1 MSAVAAA
8 LAPVFALVL
17 LGFITLRAG
26 WLGEDFWRGAE
37 RLTYFCLFPALL
49 LGTVADA
56 DLAGLELWPMFLTLV
71 LSVLAVAFA
80 LMLSRRVLSRLLG
93 LDSPSFTSVFQGS
106 IRPNTYV
113 ALAAAGGLFGEAGLT
128 LAAIGVAAVVP
139 LVNVLSVVVLARHGQ
154 LARGNLGTLLTRVI
168 GNPIIIG
175 VVAGALLNPLGGLPG
190 VLSDF
195 VDIVGRAALPLG
207 LLAVGAGLAPS
218 AVRSAAGTLIFGA
231 AVKLGVL
238 PAAAMA
244 LAGVFGLGGTAIPVV
259 LLFTAVP
266 TSASSYVL
274 ARQMGGNHELLA
286 GAITCQTVVA
296 FATLPLWLAV
306 VV

>member
-8 LAPVFALVL
+8 LAPIFVLIL
-17 LGFITLRAG
+17 LGFLTLRAG
-26 WLGEDFWRGAE
+26 WLGESFWRGAE
-37 RLTYFCLFPALL
+37 RLTYFCLFPTLL
-49 LGTVADA
+49 LGTVAGA
-56 DLAGLELWPMFLTLV
+56 DLAGLKLWSMFLTLV
-71 LSVLAVAFA
+71 LSVLAVALA
-80 LMLSRRVLSRLLG
+80 LMLSRPVLSRLLG
-93 LDSPSFTSVFQGS
+93 LDGPSFTSVFQGS

-154 LARGNLGTLLTRVI
+154 LARGNLGSLLARVV

-175 VVAGALLNPLGGLPG
+175 VAVGVLLNPLGGLPD
-190 VLSDF
+190 VLADL
-195 VDIVGRAALPLG
+195 VDILGRAALPLG

-218 AVRSAAGTLIFGA
+218 AVRSAAGTMMFGT

-238 PAAAMA
+238 PAVSMA
-244 LAGVFGLGGTAIPVV
+244 LAGILGLEGTAILVA

-274 ARQMGGNHELLA
+274 ARQMGGDHTLLA
-286 GAITCQTVVA
+286 GTLTCQTIVA